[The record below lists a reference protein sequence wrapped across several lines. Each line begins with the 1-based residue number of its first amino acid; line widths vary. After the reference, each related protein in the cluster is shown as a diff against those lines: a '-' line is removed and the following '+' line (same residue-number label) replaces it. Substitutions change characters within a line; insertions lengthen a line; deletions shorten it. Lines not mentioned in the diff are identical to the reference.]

1 MFDWFKKKA
10 SAAADA
16 SRQANVVTDTPQHKP
31 RLIEVLNKKNR
42 TDLGLFEDLNRDLE
56 NYIEKNFETCDPMIK
71 MAYGYARRVAMTGL
85 YFQGIVAHNVVNHVQ
100 DIFVGLQKMTGQ
112 TIDFQR
118 EAAGQATEV
127 LQSYVP
133 RLTREHERA
142 LLHYAREGT
151 TAVALADDH
160 GYMDINELE
169 DDPVSIDKCLDLI
182 DYVADVDSSAG
193 HLFSSADRPNGP
205 PRLIDFVEKVSSPKL
220 GAFAS
225 MCDDIK
231 ASSHKFVGREPL
243 VAAAGYAT
251 ILGRCAVFVGG
262 GVHPKIIVDAVDQT
276 KVLMADVEGNQ
287 EALDICKSQAVALAS
302 TYVPKLTPEAADVII
317 EMGLKFERF
326 VDDENE
332 RLSPDEVV
340 LRARRIARDK
350 DEKKKQNDVDS
361 FLIGGTEY
369 QQFKDLSKKP
379 NLIDHFA
386 SVCAGMSQ
394 VPFNVKDDV
403 QKMVGLAQSLIS
415 VTGLDV
421 NDLVNCA
428 KSNKWASIED
438 QLSRASASLGPLVE
452 KARPALERLRAW
464 ADANNLPPLT
474 QFDSSAYQMT
484 GFPRDLTAIF
494 TLRQLHLPNAGL
506 TTLPAELSA
515 LPALESICVDGNKLK
530 SVPSGIFSL
539 YSLRR
544 IDAEGNE
551 IEVIPDSIAEAQHLQ
566 SFDVDGNNLLSVSP
580 GIARCSSLKR
590 VYLRK
595 QRHGTRLDHR
605 DTPLSDD
612 AMEALASLD
621 ARGVDVRF

>member
-1 MFDWFKKKA
+1 MFDWFKKKTG
-10 SAAADA
+10 AAADTSKQTKVA
-16 SRQANVVTDTPQHKP
+16 TTPTQEKP
-31 RLIEVLNKKNR
+31 SLIEVLSKNNR
-42 TDLGLFEDLNRDLE
+42 TDLGPFEDLNRDLA
-56 NYIEKNFETCDPMIK
+56 NYIEKNFETCDPKIK
-71 MAYGYARRVAMTGL
+71 MAYGYARRAAMSGL
-85 YFQGIVAHNVVNHVQ
+85 YFQGIVAHNVVSHVQ
-100 DIFVGLQKMTGQ
+100 DIFVRLQGMTGQ

-133 RLTREHERA
+133 RLTREHEKA
-142 LLHYAREGT
+142 LLHFAREGT

-160 GYMDINELE
+160 GYIDIDELE

-182 DYVADVDSSAG
+182 DYVAEADSSEG
-193 HLFSSADRPNGP
+193 QLFSSADIPNSL
-205 PRLIDFVEKVSSPKL
+205 PRLIDFVEKVSSSKL

-231 ASSHKFVGREPL
+231 TSSDKFVGREPL
-243 VAAAGYAT
+243 FAAAGYAT

-262 GVHPKIIVDAVDQT
+262 GVSPKIIVDAVDQT
-276 KVLMADVEGNQ
+276 KVLIADVEGNQ

-302 TYVPKLTPEAADVII
+302 TYVHKLTPEAADVII
-317 EMGLKFERF
+317 EMGLKFERL
-326 VDDENE
+326 VDDDKE
-332 RLSPDEVV
+332 RLSPDEIV

-350 DEKKKQNDVDS
+350 VKQRNQNDAGP
-361 FLIGGTEY
+361 FLIGGAEY

-394 VPFNVKDDV
+394 VPFHVKDDV
-403 QKMVGLAQSLIS
+403 QKMVGLAQSLVS
-415 VTGLDV
+415 VTGLGV
-421 NDLVNCA
+421 NELVNCA
-428 KSNKWASIED
+428 ESNEWASIED
-438 QLSRASASLGPLVE
+438 RLSRASASLGPLVE

-474 QFDSSAYQMT
+474 QFDSTAYQMT
-484 GFPRDLTAIF
+484 GFPRELTAIF

-515 LPALESICVDGNKLK
+515 LPALESICVDGNKLN
-530 SVPSGIFSL
+530 SLPSGIFSL
-539 YSLRR
+539 ISLRR

-551 IEVIPDSIAEAQHLQ
+551 IEEIPDSIGEAQHLQ
-566 SFDVDGNNLLSVSP
+566 SFDLDGNNLRSVSP
-580 GIARCSSLKR
+580 EIARCNSLKR

-595 QRHGTRLDHR
+595 QRHGARLDQR

-612 AMEALASLD
+612 SMEALASLD
-621 ARGVDVRF
+621 ARGIDVRF